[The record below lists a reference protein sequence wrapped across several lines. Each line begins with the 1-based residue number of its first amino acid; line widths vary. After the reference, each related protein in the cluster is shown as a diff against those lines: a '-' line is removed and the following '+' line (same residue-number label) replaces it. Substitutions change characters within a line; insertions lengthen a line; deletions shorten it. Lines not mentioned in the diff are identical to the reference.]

1 MAMPHE
7 PTFHQAG
14 WQARD
19 VFNIVVSAAEFAREP
34 RARRYLRLLAVL
46 AAPVANARG
55 DGPTEGRSLD
65 VWGEWERLRQATDRA
80 RDVVNETGAP
90 WAVVRLVPPT
100 AESLRRALVPRDP
113 GYQVLHLSCHGSPSG
128 LTLEDTLGRERLLPT
143 DDLVAVLRT
152 TTVRLVVLNACST
165 AELGQAL
172 VERAG
177 VPCVIAT
184 REPIDDRE
192 ARLLSEQLY
201 GDLAAGACVGEALK
215 QTQNTIIEQ
224 MRAGDLRVPGTPEA
238 RANNLLLFGDSG
250 LRLDPGDEAA
260 SAPCF
265 ILHPVPHNHPL
276 PFEKVSG
283 FVCRAD
289 ELVELA
295 RWFEQTGRRAF
306 LISGVGGIGKTALA
320 LNAALRHSYRFR
332 ALAFTSAKDLSEFG
346 ALQVLQA
353 LNEALSITTT
363 PDEAANLPGAIA
375 RRLNT
380 NAVLLILDNLET
392 LARERIAELAH
403 ALAGLDPLNG
413 SRVLMTLRPLEHDP
427 LTALADRRDRR
438 DLATLGRVDALR
450 LAWDEAGRQ
459 ELQLTPQSYGRPLA
473 PDQGTELAALRDRA
487 QLPAVLA
494 RVEVA
499 ALAELGELA
508 FHHPALIKLA
518 VAIVA
523 EEGWD
528 QARHAFQR
536 LRGYG
541 IEQAA
546 GGDDRA
552 DARHP
557 VGACAR
563 CARRAPRRHG
573 IRRWGRGAS
582 PAYGGDRTDCGARRR
597 DTRLSRPG
605 TAPVRACQPIN
616 S

>member
-143 DDLVAVLRT
+143 DDLVATLRT

-201 GDLAAGACVGEALK
+201 GDLAAGACVGEALQ

-238 RANNLLLFGDSG
+238 RTNNLLLFGDSG

-283 FVCRAD
+283 FVGRAD

-295 RWFEQTGRRAF
+295 WWFEQTGRRAF

-332 ALAFTSAKDLSEFG
+332 ALAFASAKDLPEFG

-363 PDEAANLPGAIA
+363 LDEAANLPGAIA

-392 LARERIAELAH
+392 LALECMAELAH
-403 ALAGLDPLNG
+403 ALAGLDPHNG
-413 SRVLMTLRPLEHDP
+413 SRVLMTLRPLEHGP

-438 DLATLGRVDALR
+438 DLGRYDLEPSVRAYLER
-450 LAWDEAGRQ
+450 RRPPAPAEWRRYCLSHAEAHLVVIADYNAAIREGRM
-459 ELQLTPQSYGRPLA
+459 TYSAPL
-473 PDQGTELAALRDRA
+473 EWSN
-487 QLPAVLA
+487 
-494 RVEVA
+494 VA
-499 ALAELGELA
+499 AAVHRLAELMPTDDAAARVL
-508 FHHPALIKLA
+508 
-518 VAIVA
+518 VAYAQHWRNV
-523 EEGWD
+523 
-528 QARHAFQR
+528 
-536 LRGYG
+536 LSKY
-541 IEQAA
+541 
-546 GGDDRA
+546 
-552 DARHP
+552 
-557 VGACAR
+557 
-563 CARRAPRRHG
+563 
-573 IRRWGRGAS
+573 GRG
-582 PAYGGDRTDCGARRR
+582 PH
-597 DTRLSRPG
+597 L
-605 TAPVRACQPIN
+605 
-616 S
+616 